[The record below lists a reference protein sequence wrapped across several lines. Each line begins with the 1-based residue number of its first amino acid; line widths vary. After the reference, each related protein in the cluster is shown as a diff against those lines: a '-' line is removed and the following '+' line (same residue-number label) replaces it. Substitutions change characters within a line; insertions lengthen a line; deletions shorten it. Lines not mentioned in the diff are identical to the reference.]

1 MSEVLEFEERLSQV
15 ERDLA
20 ELKSQVHRLGTAKNW
35 IDQVRG
41 SFQDDPQFDEVL
53 RLGRE
58 LRQAERAQAE

>member
-1 MSEVLEFEERLSQV
+1 MSEALELQERLSRV

-20 ELKSQVHRLGTAKNW
+20 ELKSRMHRLGAAKNW

-41 SFQDDPQFDEVL
+41 SFQDDPQFDEIL

-58 LRQAERAQAE
+58 LRQADRCEAE

>member
-1 MSEVLEFEERLSQV
+1 MSEALELQERLSRV

-20 ELKSQVHRLGTAKNW
+20 ELKSQMHRLGDAKNW

-41 SFQDDPQFDEVL
+41 SFQDDPQFDEIL

-58 LRQAERAQAE
+58 LRQADRCEAE